1 MARLFSRKVKEEQRK
16 MVGTDEALESKY
28 VTAELIRNSPT
39 KKLVV
44 MEEGSYE
51 EVTYEN
57 ETSKR
62 LTIPVQVDAKERIW
76 RPNRDSIA
84 NMRGAY
90 GNDTKSWVGK
100 ATKLQVVKVQGKDSV
115 IATGIQ

>member
-1 MARLFSRKVKEEQRK
+1 

-28 VTAELIRNSPT
+28 VTAELVKNSIS

-44 MEEGSYE
+44 ISDGGYE

-57 ETSKR
+57 EVSRR
-62 LTIPVQVDAKERIW
+62 LTLPVQIDQKDRIW

-84 NMRGAY
+84 NMRSAY
-90 GNDTKSWVGK
+90 GADTKSWIGK
-100 ATKLQVVKVQGKDSV
+100 ATKLQVVRVQGKDSV
-115 IATGIQ
+115 IATGTQ